1 MIVFGSNYEAKG
13 GTAGGLQPIPLS
25 PLAENP
31 PVSVLITSY
40 NYARYLGECIDSVLQ
55 QSYQNVEVIVSDDG
69 STDGSVQ
76 EIQRWATADPRVRL
90 IAGQH
95 RGMAGAL
102 NGAWSES
109 RGQVICLLDADDTF
123 LTRKVEAVVRAMQSN
138 PQVGYVIHRTCRLDA
153 SGNRRGVL
161 PLLKRGPSGWCA
173 SGALAAGGVLA
184 DVPPTSNLSFR
195 REVLERI
202 FPLPEDLQGY
212 AELVIQRLAPLL
224 TKVVTLDQA
233 LATWRLHGANDINA
247 ARISDQQIE
256 REIDVMENLWEI
268 QMRYLE
274 TAAPQAASAL
284 EPLARSEYY
293 CRMRYMRARRQSPAD
308 ADLWHHYLLDS
319 PGFRNRPLLDRFFWR
334 IAPRLPTRP
343 LNRLIDLTMTQ
354 NRAKEWI
361 TRLWRIGT

>member
-1 MIVFGSNYEAKG
+1 MIVFGTNYEAKG
-13 GTAGGLQPIPLS
+13 GTAGGLRPLPLS
-25 PLAENP
+25 PLPDTP

-40 NYARYLGECIDSVLQ
+40 NYARYIGECIESVLR
-55 QSYQNVEVIVSDDG
+55 QSYQNFEVIVSDDG
-69 STDGSVQ
+69 STDGSIQ
-76 EIQRWATADPRVRL
+76 EIGRWAAADPRVRL

-102 NGAWSES
+102 NAAWSQS

-153 SGNRRGVL
+153 GGNRRGVL
-161 PLLKRGPSGWCA
+161 PLLKPGPSGWCA

-195 REVLERI
+195 REVLELI

-224 TKVVTLDQA
+224 TRVVSLDQA

-274 TAAPQAASAL
+274 AAAPQAASAL
-284 EPLARSEYY
+284 QPVARSEYY
-293 CRMRYMRARRQSPAD
+293 CRMRYMMARRRSPAE
-308 ADLWHHYLLDS
+308 ADIWHRYLLDS
-319 PGFRNRPLLDRFFWR
+319 PGFAGRPLVDRFFWR
-334 IAPRLPTRP
+334 IAPKLSTRL
-343 LNRLIDLTMTQ
+343 LNRVLDVTMTQ

-361 TRLWRIGT
+361 TRLCRIGA